1 MYVRVKP
8 TEQTES
14 TTEPTEHEEPSFNVE
29 SDNTLVHR
37 ICGQQGKR
45 FLMDKIFEE
54 KSTQQELFETIGK
67 TQVDNALS
75 GYNNSIFAYGQTG
88 TGKTYTMLGP
98 NGGHGDLNDTSA
110 SQYLGLIPRIL
121 HYLFDSI
128 NKARQAREDSNTNV
142 NTVNKVTISY
152 MEIYQENVRDLLDPN
167 VDHPTNLSVKEHKRD
182 GPFVKNLIETVVT
195 TPKEALALMEL
206 GNSSRTQA
214 KTRMNDTSSRSHAVF
229 TIRIDGHMKS
239 TAADGR
245 KRKFTSKMNLVDLA
259 GSERQRNTGATG
271 KRLREGSAI
280 NKSLSVLGTVIMNLV
295 DIGDGKSRHVS
306 ARSVLW
312 ANVARCI
319 FFSELFFLLLFVD
332 DDVFSGELVLFFPVT
347 GALPGFE
354 IDVFVEGFLGWV
366 HVYVHRGHHH
376 PERRTRAGNAVDVAF
391 CATGEKREK
400 RGHQKR
406 ND

>member
-1 MYVRVKP
+1 MSRARSTSNALLAAASSPTSAVGRCAETLKRSFADPSASANISVYVRVKP
-8 TEQTES
+8 TEQTEES

-306 ARSVLW
+306 ARSAVGKCG
-312 ANVARCI
+312 AVH
-319 FFSELFFLLLFVD
+319 FFSELFFLLLMLMLMMMYSLVNLSL
-332 DDVFSGELVLFFPVT
+332 VFPRDRCIT
-347 GALPGFE
+347 G
-354 IDVFVEGFLGWV
+354 I
-366 HVYVHRGHHH
+366 
-376 PERRTRAGNAVDVAF
+376 
-391 CATGEKREK
+391 
-400 RGHQKR
+400 R
-406 ND
+406 N